1 MDSTTVELADGPNGA
16 NGGMCFAANLVIIPV
31 MLTSVQPTQIENKLD
46 RILLKVQ
53 KPGRY
58 VGGELNSIVKDWD
71 AVQTKVA
78 FVFPDIYDIGVSNV
92 GLKILYDQVNQRG
105 DALAERA
112 YAPWFDM
119 EALMRQHGIPLYALE
134 SKRPLACFDLIGFTL
149 PYETLYTNT
158 LNVLDLSGIPL
169 RSADRDETHPIVI
182 AGGHATMNPEP
193 MHAFIDAFV
202 IGEGEEVIHD
212 IINVIQAVKG
222 KRKEERDDL
231 FLLSSFD
238 ARQQL
243 LHALAKIQGVY
254 VPSLYE
260 AYYLEDDTVSHIEPI
275 VADIPKIITKR
286 LVAKLP
292 PPPTR
297 FIVPNVDIVHN
308 RISVEIMRG
317 CTRGCRFCHAGMITR
332 PVRERSVDEVMQ
344 ALEESIKHSGF
355 EEIALLSL
363 SSSDYSHVLELVT
376 RVGERFG
383 DTHLKVS
390 LPSLRIESVSIDLME
405 KLKDKRSGGFTLA
418 PEAATERMRRIINKF
433 VPDEEVINTT
443 REIYARGWTT
453 IKLYFMIGHPSETL
467 EDVQAIAD
475 LCKRVIAEGRKVA
488 GMRVKLNAGVST
500 FVPKSQTPFQWVSC
514 DTPEQ
519 IKAKQALLRRE
530 LGRDRNIKLS
540 LTDAEDSFLEAWLS
554 RGDRRMAEV
563 VYTAWKNGAK
573 FDAWFEGRKYQ
584 TWINAFAERGLDP
597 LFYTHRQRRTDEV
610 FPWEHI
616 TAAVRKNFLFQDFR
630 QSLEGQIRVDCRL
643 NCFACGIL
651 PTFAQMRREN
661 PGEGWKCPD
670 VKSPARAVSSESVIG
685 HQPAL
690 SGVEGLSLNSLPM
703 VGD

>member
-1 MDSTTVELADGPNGA
+1 
-16 NGGMCFAANLVIIPV
+16 
-31 MLTSVQPTQIENKLD
+31 MLRPEQIESKLD
-46 RILLKVQ
+46 KILLKVQ

-58 VGGELNSIVKDWD
+58 VGGELNSTVKDWD
-71 AVQTKVA
+71 SVQTKVA

-92 GLKILYDQVNQRG
+92 GLKILYDQVNQRD

-112 YAPWFDM
+112 YSPWLDM
-119 EALMRQHGIPLYALE
+119 EALMREHGIPLYALE

-149 PYETLYTNT
+149 PYETLYTNA
-158 LNVLDLSGIPL
+158 LNVLDLAGIPV
-169 RSADRDETHPIVI
+169 RSADRNETHPIII
-182 AGGHATMNPEP
+182 AGGHSTMNPEP

-212 IINVIQAVKG
+212 IIEVIMSLRASDSERSNLPVG
-222 KRKEERDDL
+222 EEIASTPSASRNDIMKE
-231 FLLSSFD
+231 
-238 ARQQL
+238 
-243 LHALAKIQGVY
+243 LAKIPGVY
-254 VPSLYE
+254 VPQFYE
-260 AYYLEDDTVSHIEPI
+260 ASYLEDGTVSHIEPTI
-275 VADIPKIITKR
+275 ADIPKIVTKR
-286 LVAKLP
+286 VVAKLP
-292 PPPTR
+292 PPPTK
-297 FIVPNVDIVHN
+297 FIVPNIDIVHN
-308 RISVEIMRG
+308 RVSVEIMRG

-332 PVRERSVDEVMQ
+332 PVRERPVDEVIE
-344 ALEESIKHSGF
+344 ALDAAIKSSGF

-363 SSSDYSHVLELVT
+363 SSSDYTNVLELVT
-376 RVGERFG
+376 KVGEKFG
-383 DTHLKVS
+383 GTHLKVS

-519 IKAKQALLRRE
+519 IRAKQALLKRE

-554 RGDRRMAEV
+554 RGDRKMAEV
-563 VYTAWKNGAK
+563 VYSAWKNGSK
-573 FDAWFEGRKYQ
+573 FDAWKEGQKYEAWISAFE
-584 TWINAFAERGLDP
+584 EHGLDP

-630 QSLEGQIRVDCRL
+630 QSLEGQIRVDCRFD
-643 NCFACGIL
+643 CFACGIL

-661 PGEGWKCPD
+661 PGDVWKCPE
-670 VKSPARAVSSESVIG
+670 VKSPGRKVISEAGISEQLAV
-685 HQPAL
+685 
-690 SGVEGLSLNSLPM
+690 NSLPV

>member
-1 MDSTTVELADGPNGA
+1 
-16 NGGMCFAANLVIIPV
+16 
-31 MLTSVQPTQIENKLD
+31 MLTPQQIENKLD

-58 VGGELNSIVKDWD
+58 VGGELNSTVKDWD
-71 AVQTKVA
+71 SVQTKVA

-92 GLKILYDQVNQRG
+92 GLKILYDQVNQRD

-112 YAPWFDM
+112 YAPWLDM
-119 EALMRQHGIPLYALE
+119 EALMREHGIPLYALE
-134 SKRPLACFDLIGFTL
+134 SKRPLACFDLVGFTL
-149 PYETLYTNT
+149 PYETLYTNA
-158 LNVLDLSGIPL
+158 LNVLDLAGIPV
-169 RSADRDETHPIVI
+169 RSADRDETHPIII
-182 AGGHATMNPEP
+182 AGGHSTMNPEP

-212 IINVIQAVKG
+212 IINVIQKVKG
-222 KRKEERDDL
+222 QRSMVESTDL
-231 FLLSSFD
+231 RLATFD
-238 ARQQL
+238 RSQL
-243 LHALAKIQGVY
+243 LRDLAHIPGVY
-254 VPSLYE
+254 VPQFYK
-260 AYYLEDDTVSHIEPI
+260 ANYLEDGTVSHIEPTI
-275 VADIPKIITKR
+275 SDIQKVITKR
-286 LVAKLP
+286 VVAKLP
-292 PPPTR
+292 PPPTK
-297 FIVPNVDIVHN
+297 FIVPNIDIVHN
-308 RISVEIMRG
+308 RVSVEIMRG

-332 PVRERSVDEVMQ
+332 PVRERPVDEVVE
-344 ALEESIKHSGF
+344 ALEAAIKSSGF

-363 SSSDYSHVLELVT
+363 SSSDYTNVLELVT
-376 RVGERFG
+376 KVGEKFG
-383 DTHLKVS
+383 GTHLKVS

-405 KLKDKRSGGFTLA
+405 KLRDNRSGGFTLA
-418 PEAATERMRRIINKF
+418 PEAATERMRRIINKYI
-433 VPDEEVINTT
+433 PDEDIINTT

-519 IKAKQALLRRE
+519 IRAKQALLRRE
-530 LGRDRNIKLS
+530 LGRDRSIKLS

-554 RGDRRMAEV
+554 RGDRKMAEV
-563 VYTAWKNGAK
+563 VYSAWMNGSK
-573 FDAWFEGRKYQ
+573 FDAWQEGKKYDA
-584 TWINAFAERGLDP
+584 WISAFNEHGLDP

-643 NCFACGIL
+643 DCFACGIL

-661 PGEGWKCPD
+661 PGDVWKCPE
-670 VKSPARAVSSESVIG
+670 VKSPGKKVISDQLAV
-685 HQPAL
+685 
-690 SGVEGLSLNSLPM
+690 NSLSV

>member
-1 MDSTTVELADGPNGA
+1 
-16 NGGMCFAANLVIIPV
+16 
-31 MLTSVQPTQIENKLD
+31 MLTPKQIETKLD

-58 VGGELNSIVKDWD
+58 VGGELNSTVKDWN
-71 AVQTKVA
+71 QIPTKVA

-92 GLKILYDQVNQRG
+92 GLKILYDQVNQRA

-119 EALMRQHGIPLYALE
+119 EALMREHGIPLYALE
-134 SKRPLACFDLIGFTL
+134 SKQPLACFDLIGLTL
-149 PYETLYTNT
+149 PYETLYTNA
-158 LNVLDLSGIPL
+158 LNILDLSEIPV
-169 RSADRDETHPIVI
+169 RSADRDESHPIII
-182 AGGHATMNPEP
+182 AGGHSTMNPEP

-202 IGEGEEVIHD
+202 IGEGEDVIHD
-212 IINVIQAVKG
+212 IINTIQKFKSLPAF
-222 KRKEERDDL
+222 KRAE
-231 FLLSSFD
+231 LL
-238 ARQQL
+238 Q
-243 LHALAKIQGVY
+243 ALAKIQGVY
-254 VPSLYE
+254 IPQLYE
-260 AYYLEDDTVSHIEPI
+260 TSYMEDGTVANIEPTI
-275 VADIPKIITKR
+275 PDIPKIVTKR
-286 LVAKLP
+286 LVAVMP
-292 PPPTR
+292 PPPTK
-297 FIVPNVDIVHN
+297 FIVPNIDIVHN
-308 RISVEIMRG
+308 RVSVEIMRG

-332 PVRERSVDEVMQ
+332 PVRERTVDEVLR
-344 ALEESIKHSGF
+344 AAEEAIKNTGF
-355 EEIALLSL
+355 EELALLSL
-363 SSSDYSHVLELVT
+363 SSSDYSNVLELVT
-376 RVGERFG
+376 KVGEKFG
-383 DTHLKVS
+383 GTHLKIS

-405 KLKDKRSGGFTLA
+405 KLKDNRSGGFTLA

-443 REIYARGWTT
+443 REIYRRGWTT

-475 LCKRVIAEGRKVA
+475 LCKRVITEGRKVA

-519 IKAKQALLRRE
+519 IKAKQSLLKRELLR
-530 LGRDRNIKLS
+530 DKNIKLS
-540 LTDAEDSFLEAWLS
+540 WTDAEDSFLEAWLS
-554 RGDRRMAEV
+554 RGDRRLAEV
-563 VYTAWKNGAK
+563 IYTAWKNGAK

-584 TWINAFAERGLDP
+584 TWLDAFAEHGLDP

-651 PTFAQMRREN
+651 PTFVNMRRDN
-661 PGEGWKCPD
+661 PGDVWKCPD
-670 VKSPARAVSSESVIG
+670 VKSPASKNELAASS
-685 HQPAL
+685 L
-690 SGVEGLSLNSLPM
+690 KLPI

>member
-1 MDSTTVELADGPNGA
+1 
-16 NGGMCFAANLVIIPV
+16 
-31 MLTSVQPTQIENKLD
+31 MLSPEQIESRLD

-58 VGGELNSIVKDWD
+58 VGGELNSTVKEWD
-71 AVQTKVA
+71 SVRTRVA

-92 GLKILYDQVNQRG
+92 GLKILYDQVNQRD

-112 YAPWFDM
+112 YSPWLDM
-119 EALMRQHGIPLYALE
+119 EALMREHGIPLYTLE
-134 SKRPLACFDLIGFTL
+134 SKRPLACFDLIGITL
-149 PYETLYTNT
+149 PYETLYTNA
-158 LNVLDLSGIPL
+158 LNALDLAGIPV
-169 RSADRDETHPIVI
+169 RSADRDRTHPIVI
-182 AGGHATMNPEP
+182 AGGHSTMNPEP

-202 IGEGEEVIHD
+202 IGEGEEVIHE
-212 IINVIQAVKG
+212 IINTLQSFRRSNVQTFE
-222 KRKEERDDL
+222 REELMKEI
-231 FLLSSFD
+231 
-238 ARQQL
+238 AR
-243 LHALAKIQGVY
+243 IQGVY
-254 VPSLYE
+254 VPSLYD
-260 AYYLEDDTVSHIEPI
+260 AFYLDDGTVSHIEP
-275 VADIPKIITKR
+275 VVPDVPKVVTKR
-286 LVAKLP
+286 IVAKLP
-292 PPPTR
+292 PPPTK
-297 FIVPNVDIVHN
+297 FIVPNIDIVHN
-308 RISVEIMRG
+308 RVSVEIMRG

-332 PVRERSVDEVMQ
+332 PVRERSVDEIIE
-344 ALEESIKHSGF
+344 ALEAAIRSSGF

-363 SSSDYSHVLELVT
+363 SSSDYSHVLELVE
-376 RVGERFG
+376 RVGEKFG
-383 DTHLKVS
+383 GTHLKVS

-443 REIYARGWTT
+443 REIYRRGWTT

-519 IKAKQALLRRE
+519 IRLKQALLRRE

-540 LTDAEDSFLEAWLS
+540 LTEAEDSFLEAWLS
-554 RGDRRMAEV
+554 RGDRCMAEV
-563 VYTAWKNGAK
+563 VYSAWMNGSK
-573 FDAWFEGRKYQ
+573 FDAWGEGRKYEA
-584 TWINAFAERGLDP
+584 WMDAFEEHGLDP

-643 NCFACGIL
+643 DCFACGIL
-651 PTFAQMRREN
+651 PTFAQLRREN
-661 PGEGWKCPD
+661 PGDVWKCPD
-670 VKSPARAVSSESVIG
+670 VKSPGRQVVSEAAISKSVIG
-685 HQPAL
+685 C
-690 SGVEGLSLNSLPM
+690 
-703 VGD
+703 